1 MGAVAAASLCVA
13 NARGKMLLAL
23 TRRAPRHRPRL
34 GRSIFSALGSPPRHD
49 FSIRD
54 EVECTPAQLFAIV
67 ADVDRYSEFLPF
79 CTSSRVLQRHGSTSF
94 EAKLSL
100 GFLGFAEEYSSKVT
114 LRPPYSVA
122 AQAADSQLFS
132 HMHTEWRL
140 EEGPRQGTCALD
152 FRLEMQLCSLVQ
164 DHALRRVLDK
174 IAAQQVA
181 AFKKRCVQMYGSNGT
196 AGGGWFGTQ
205 ATAIAAGRKD
215 RERASDAAGNGGI
228 GGRASGGNGDGGVG
242 GGSRPSEAGAV
253 ATAVA
258 PSPPSA
264 AKGPPAA
271 RASGTAAETVVDGD
285 AVGGAEGGAE
295 GRAEGRA
302 VGGAVGGAAKL
313 QIELDWR
320 RSVEGAFDSH
330 QVAPGRSAAATTPL
344 LLLTPL
350 RLLTPPY
357 SSLCLLTPPYVF
369 LHLLTLLLLFDCVS
383 NTVATTLAPPPYRT
397 HPLSP

>member
-1 MGAVAAASLCVA
+1 M
-13 NARGKMLLAL
+13 
-23 TRRAPRHRPRL
+23 
-34 GRSIFSALGSPPRHD
+34 
-49 FSIRD
+49 
-54 EVECTPAQLFAIV
+54 
-67 ADVDRYSEFLPF
+67 
-79 CTSSRVLQRHGSTSF
+79 
-94 EAKLSL
+94 
-100 GFLGFAEEYSSKVT
+100 
-114 LRPPYSVA
+114 
-122 AQAADSQLFS
+122 
-132 HMHTEWRL
+132 
-140 EEGPRQGTCALD
+140 
-152 FRLEMQLCSLVQ
+152 
-164 DHALRRVLDK
+164 
-174 IAAQQVA
+174 
-181 AFKKRCVQMYGSNGT
+181 
-196 AGGGWFGTQ
+196 
-205 ATAIAAGRKD
+205 
-215 RERASDAAGNGGI
+215 
-228 GGRASGGNGDGGVG
+228 
-242 GGSRPSEAGAV
+242 
-253 ATAVA
+253 
-258 PSPPSA
+258 
-264 AKGPPAA
+264 
-271 RASGTAAETVVDGD
+271 DGD